1 MCLFVRMRE
10 RSWLT
15 VLVLVV
21 RNGAFCHVQVD
32 KRGAT
37 GSCRNEEVVGNVS
50 EEGRRSFLGN
60 FFSVW

>member
-1 MCLFVRMRE
+1 MCLFVCMRE

-32 KRGAT
+32 KT